1 MSNLEKNASIKKSLA
16 ETKIRRQGQDVKVFE
31 IKIDA
36 SHLSKEK
43 ERKLELA
50 FVQAKWIYNY
60 CLDSEDMF
68 SLESKEKKVPVNI
81 FNKETGKCD
90 IVEWRDIS
98 LGSQIKQSLYKQSQ
112 QNVINL
118 AKAKAKGLK
127 VGKLKFKKEVNRI
140 HLKQFGTTYKIK
152 NNNYISIQGL
162 GKFKVLGLNQILTG
176 DYEISCADLIKKP
189 SGYYFK
195 IVTYSKKE
203 YIQRDG
209 EIGID
214 MGIKD
219 TVILS
224 SGEKYNYSFPIP
236 EKLKSKQR
244 RLSKM
249 KKGSRNYVKQLNK
262 IKKDYE
268 KLSNKK
274 NDAAN
279 KFVSDL
285 KQYKKVVIQDEN
297 LSGWASGFFG
307 KTVSTSILGRI
318 KSRIRNL
325 PTSVMIDRY
334 LPTTKICPK
343 CHARN
348 KLSLSDR
355 EYSCS
360 CGFSEDRDIK
370 SAKTILCLGNKEKIH
385 TSKELRSLPVE
396 DLTSVFK
403 DYVFENKLNPLNQ
416 EAPAALARGS
426 SPPNP

>member
-31 IKIDA
+31 VKIDS

-43 ERKLELA
+43 ERDLELA
-50 FVQAKWIYNY
+50 FIQAKWIYNY

-68 SLESKEKKVPVNI
+68 SLDSKQKQIPVNV

-90 IVEWRDIS
+90 IVEFRDIS

-140 HLKQFGTTYKIK
+140 HLKQFGTTYRIK
-152 NNNYISIQGL
+152 NENYITVQGL

-195 IVTYSKKE
+195 IVTYSKKK
-203 YIQRDG
+203 YIQKSG
-209 EIGID
+209 EVGID

-219 TVILS
+219 AIILS

-236 EKLKSKQR
+236 EKLKSKQK

-249 KKGSRNYVKQLNK
+249 KKGGRNYVKQLNK

-268 KLSNKK
+268 KLGNKK

-279 KFVSDL
+279 KFVSNL

-297 LSGWASGFFG
+297 ISEWGSGFFG

-334 LPTTKICPK
+334 LPTTKICPN
-343 CHARN
+343 CHTKN

-355 EYSCS
+355 EYNCK
-360 CGFSEDRDIK
+360 CGFSEDRDVK
-370 SAKTILCLGNKEKIH
+370 SAKIILCLGNKEKIH
-385 TSKELRSLPVE
+385 TAKELSRLPVE
-396 DLTSVFK
+396 DLTSVFE
-403 DYVFENKLNPLNQ
+403 DYVFENKLKPMKQ
-416 EAPAALARGS
+416 EAPLL
-426 SPPNP
+426 

>member
-16 ETKIRRQGQDVKVFE
+16 ETKIRRQRQDVKVFE
-31 IKIDA
+31 IKVDS

-43 ERKLELA
+43 KRKLELA

-60 CLDSEDMF
+60 CLESEDMF
-68 SLESKEKKVPVNI
+68 SLDSKQKQIPVNV

-90 IVEWRDIS
+90 IVELRDIS
-98 LGSQIKQSLYKQSQ
+98 LGSQIKQSLYKQFQ

-127 VGKLKFKKEVNRI
+127 IGRLKFKKEVNRI

-152 NNNYISIQGL
+152 NNNYISVQGL

-189 SGYYFK
+189 SGYYFN
-195 IVTYSKKE
+195 ITTYSKKE
-203 YIQRDG
+203 YVQKSG
-209 EIGID
+209 EVGID

-219 TVILS
+219 TIILS
-224 SGEKYNYSFPIP
+224 DGEKYNYSFPIP

-249 KKGSRNYVKQLNK
+249 EKGSRNYVKQLNK

-268 KLSNKK
+268 KLGNKK

-279 KFVSDL
+279 KFVSNL

-297 LSGWASGFFG
+297 ISAWKSGFFG
-307 KTVSTSILGRI
+307 SVVSTSILGRI

-334 LPTTKICPK
+334 LPTTKICPN
-343 CHARN
+343 CHVKN
-348 KLSLSDR
+348 KLSLGDR
-355 EYSCS
+355 EYHCA

-396 DLTSVFK
+396 DLTSVFE
-403 DYVFENKLNPLNQ
+403 DYIFESKLEPMKQ
-416 EAPAALARGS
+416 EAPLL
-426 SPPNP
+426 